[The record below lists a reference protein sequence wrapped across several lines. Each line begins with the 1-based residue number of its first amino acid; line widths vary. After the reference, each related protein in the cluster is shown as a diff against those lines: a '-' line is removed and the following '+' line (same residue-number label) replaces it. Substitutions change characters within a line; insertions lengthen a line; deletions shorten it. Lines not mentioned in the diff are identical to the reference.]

1 MASRAV
7 VVTTWPVGPVR
18 EGGARRLVSLCS
30 ALAEQDVDV
39 TIVALGA
46 SGHGVRWS
54 RLARGVRQVTVARSG
69 AHAAADERVAREL
82 GEPCPDFVAAD
93 TVRLTPRFGELLRDA
108 LVGADIVVA
117 NGPWLVLSLD
127 GCWDGPLVYD
137 AAGTTLGGSPSTAV
151 DEVLRTL
158 ERRALARAAFALAV
172 SAEEAQILL
181 GRGPLAA
188 DAIVVAPQLV
198 DPAQFREPERAAR
211 RVKRRVFSAAFT
223 AACFG
228 GAATDAV
235 QTAERV
241 VALAAELV
249 AVRFVVGGAAA
260 GALAGRAVPANVAI
274 VDEGAEETYR
284 WMLGTV
290 DVVLLPPAGA
300 ADVLLDAVA
309 GGAAIVAA
317 PAALR
322 GTPELQSLVE
332 LAEPSGWAEAIRR
345 VAALPDAEVEA
356 RVRETQRVVAI
367 THARQPFV
375 AEMLARTGVAVRANV
390 RKPSLSA
397 RTALRAVVAAPGDA
411 ARPVA
416 RYSLAATST
425 LEVVICSRGSA
436 GEVGQEI
443 VVAPHAI
450 KRRIPRTPVERE
462 GEDAALEEASWLN
475 PALADGL
482 AYALRRA
489 SIAVAV
495 GPYAH
500 GALRSAWS
508 GPLVYD
514 APRVEYAHAVAGRA
528 AGRAGAQRLQRV
540 AELERACARDA
551 TAVFAACA
559 EDAELLLQLYGL
571 DRARV
576 SVVPPG
582 LAGAP
587 PYAGHAARAQAKTGS
602 TLAGRTVAVFVAAD
616 AADVLGVTRLEPIA
630 SALPEVLFVVVGA
643 IPSQARAALGPQRPE
658 NIQFTG
664 PADEASYR
672 TLLAVAD
679 LAVHP
684 VERES
689 GVSYAVADYVGAGL
703 PLVSTRRGA
712 RGWNIVDRDEAHVA
726 ELAAFPRRIREVL
739 ADPARSEV
747 AALRLRLRL
756 SDENGGTLAARLT
769 QALEQFTPGLV
780 SA

>member
-1 MASRAV
+1 MPLRAV
-7 VVTTWPVGPVR
+7 VVTTWPAGPLR
-18 EGGARRLVSLCS
+18 EAGARRLVSLCS

-46 SGHGVRWS
+46 SGAGVRWS
-54 RLARGVRQVTVARSG
+54 RLARGVRQVTVARSS

-82 GEPCPDFVAAD
+82 GGPCPDFVAAD

-117 NGPWLVLSLD
+117 NGPWLVLSLE

-137 AAGTTLGGSPSTAV
+137 AAGTALDGNPSAAV
-151 DEVLRTL
+151 DEVQRTL
-158 ERRALARAAFALAV
+158 ERRALARAAFALAA
-172 SAEEAQILL
+172 SAEEAQILVA
-181 GRGPLAA
+181 RGPLAA
-188 DAIVVAPQLV
+188 DAIVVAPPLV
-198 DPAQFREPERAAR
+198 DPTQFREPERAAR

-223 AACFG
+223 AAIFG
-228 GAATDAV
+228 GTATDAV

-249 AVRFVVGGAAA
+249 AVRIVVGGAAA
-260 GALAGRAVPANVAI
+260 GALAGRPVPANVTL
-274 VDEGAEETYR
+274 VDDTDEETYR

-290 DVVLLPPAGA
+290 DVVLVPSAGA

-309 GGAAIVAA
+309 GGAAVVAA
-317 PAALR
+317 PVALR
-322 GTPELQSLVE
+322 RTPELQPQVE
-332 LAEPSGWAEAIRR
+332 LAEPSGWAQAIRR

-356 RVRETQRVVAI
+356 RVRETQRLLAI
-367 THARQPFV
+367 THARRPLV
-375 AEMLARTGVAVRANV
+375 AEVLARIGVAVRVNGRQPGLAGG
-390 RKPSLSA
+390 A
-397 RTALRAVVAAPGDA
+397 ALRAVVATPGDSP
-411 ARPVA
+411 RPVA
-416 RYSLAATST
+416 RYAAAATPT

-436 GEVGQEI
+436 GEAGEEI

-450 KRRIPRTPVERE
+450 ERRVPLTPVERE
-462 GEDAALEEASWLN
+462 DAALAEALWLN

-495 GPYAH
+495 GPYTH
-500 GALRSAWS
+500 RALRSAWS

-528 AGRAGAQRLQRV
+528 PGRAGAEHLQRV

-551 TAVFAACA
+551 TAVLAACA
-559 EDAELLLQLYGL
+559 EDAELLLELYDL

-576 SVVPPG
+576 TVVPPG

-587 PYAGHAARAQAKTGS
+587 AYAGHAARVQAKTGS

-616 AADVLGVTRLEPIA
+616 AADALGVTRLGPIA

-643 IPSQARAALGPQRPE
+643 IAPQVRATLGPQRAE

-664 PADEASYR
+664 PADEATYR

-684 VERES
+684 VERGS

-712 RGWNIVDRDEAHVA
+712 RGWNIVDRDEAQVA
-726 ELAAFPRRIREVL
+726 ELAAFPHRIREVL
-739 ADPARSEV
+739 ANTARSE
-747 AALRLRLRL
+747 AGAMRLRQRL
-756 SDENGGTLAARLT
+756 IDESGGTLTTRLT
-769 QALEQFTPGLV
+769 QALEQFTLGLV